1 MVEGLEITVF
11 WTRAQ
16 LTAMR
21 EAVELTPQFEGRV
34 EVRDAIRAALRPGY
48 ALRPIVFE
56 RGVAERFAGRLVTSD
71 LSTALAKV
79 RLLSAL
85 RDTPADGSVQT
96 RSGSQ
101 AA

>member
-1 MVEGLEITVF
+1 VEGNNVTVF
-11 WTRAQ
+11 WTRSQ

-48 ALRPIVFE
+48 ALRPLVLE
-56 RGVAERFAGRLVTSD
+56 RTLAERFAGRLVTSD
-71 LSTALAKV
+71 LPTALAKV
-79 RLLSAL
+79 RLLSAI
-85 RDTPADGSVQT
+85 RDVPVDGSKQSQT
-96 RSGSQ
+96 GSR

>member
-1 MVEGLEITVF
+1 MEGKEITVF

-34 EVRDAIRAALRPGY
+34 EVRDTIRAALRPGY

-56 RGVAERFAGRLVTSD
+56 RGLAERFAGRLVTSD
-71 LSTALAKV
+71 LPTALAKV
-79 RLLSAL
+79 TLLRSI
-85 RDTPADGSVQT
+85 RDAPVLGSGQ
-96 RSGSQ
+96 SQPGSR